1 MSWSNDHHHHY
12 HYPQYHHHHQQHH
25 HQIIPITNNIINTT
39 WWWRSWKLG
48 CDSPVMSAAGNLV
61 QELLK
66 NCMIFFVF
74 VFFGH
79 DIDVAFVMV
88 LLADLDL

>member
-12 HYPQYHHHHQQHH
+12 HYPQYHHHQHH
-25 HQIIPITNNIINTT
+25 HQIIPITNIIINTT

>member
-1 MSWSNDHHHHY
+1 
-12 HYPQYHHHHQQHH
+12 
-25 HQIIPITNNIINTT
+25 
-39 WWWRSWKLG
+39 
-48 CDSPVMSAAGNLV
+48 MSAAGNLV

-66 NCMIFFVF
+66 NCMIFFVFVF